1 MNFVNKIKKL
11 SFETKRTL
19 AIILAILLTIII
31 IILNSTVGYLWKDD
45 SVGDVKS
52 KNDPIKS
59 IQESVS
65 QIINSAKPI
74 IDEAFSSTTKEK
86 IMEQINSASSSTS
99 TTTNV
104 VE

>member
-11 SFETKRTL
+11 SFETKRML

-86 IMEQINSASSSTS
+86 IMQQINSASSSTS